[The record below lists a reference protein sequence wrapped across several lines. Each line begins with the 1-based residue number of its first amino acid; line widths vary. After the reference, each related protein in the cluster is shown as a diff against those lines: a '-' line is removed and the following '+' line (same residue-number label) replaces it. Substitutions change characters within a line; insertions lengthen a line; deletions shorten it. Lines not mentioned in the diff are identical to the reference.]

1 MLLWKFHKEQSVSTT
16 KSSNNIYWW
25 LLISI
30 CMNISTIEFRCHT
43 HKNDTPIDS
52 HKHDNI
58 HYYQYCQYWHI
69 MNKRY
74 QIAHK
79 SCLELLSLLINTNN
93 WSKYQKLFTVVTVL
107 ERIRRITR
115 NKLYDTSILFWDIE
129 ISTKSVKRTNKDL
142 KK

>member
-16 KSSNNIYWW
+16 KSSNSIYWW

-52 HKHDNI
+52 HKHGNI
-58 HYYQYCQYWHI
+58 HYYQSYQYWHI

-79 SCLELLSLLINTNN
+79 SCLELLYLFINTNN

-129 ISTKSVKRTNKDL
+129 IPTKSVKRTNKGL

>member
-16 KSSNNIYWW
+16 KSYNNIYWW

-43 HKNDTPIDS
+43 HKNDTPIYS

-58 HYYQYCQYWHI
+58 HYYQSYQYWHI

-107 ERIRRITR
+107 KRTRRTTR

-129 ISTKSVKRTNKDL
+129 IPTKSVKWTNKDL
-142 KK
+142 TK